1 MSRIRSLRPV
11 RLTHGSIKA
20 EERQD
25 KDQGLRQA
33 QEEAFLTIPAAE
45 RAAEPIT
52 SHPRQAWISVS
63 HCILIFIPYLLPGL
77 KFCFSE
83 SLHRDLCNL
92 KSGNFVDYPVSLLMA
107 QSMPIAERFGT
118 ARAGFRIITM
128 PMDCSRIAMPG
139 LGAIASFKQTRS
151 RCAMCCLRVNLQDL
165 EDCRLFKSLG
175 T

>member
-1 MSRIRSLRPV
+1 MS
-11 RLTHGSIKA
+11 LTHGSIKA

-63 HCILIFIPYLLPGL
+63 HCILIFIPSLLPGL

-83 SLHRDLCNL
+83 SLHRDLRNL
-92 KSGNFVDYPVSLLMA
+92 KSGNFVDYPVSLLTA

-151 RCAMCCLRVNLQDL
+151 RCAMRCLSVNCKTLRTADYSNYLRL
-165 EDCRLFKSLG
+165 ELP
-175 T
+175 